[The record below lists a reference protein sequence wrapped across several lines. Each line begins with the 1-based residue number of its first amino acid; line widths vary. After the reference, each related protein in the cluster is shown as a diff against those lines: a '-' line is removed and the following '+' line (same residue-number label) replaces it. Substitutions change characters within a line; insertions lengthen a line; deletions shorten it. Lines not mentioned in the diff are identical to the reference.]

1 MFLDMKYHHYCFSW
15 VKPKIFLEHI
25 NIYACS
31 TIQIFKFLG
40 FFTSL
45 PILPWFF
52 HEISPVFHHFSRI
65 FPVFSHIFP
74 MFSHLKRWKSTGVN
88 GSARLGTHRRL
99 EEIHHGSIHPG
110 FAADCFKGGHLG
122 ISHGRE
128 IHRKKEIVCIYY
140 VYIYMCKSM
149 YSVFI

>member
-1 MFLDMKYHHYCFSW
+1 MFPDMKYHHYCFSW

-31 TIQIFKFLG
+31 TIQIFIFLG

-52 HEISPVFHHFSRI
+52 HEISPVFHRFSR
-65 FPVFSHIFP
+65 IFP

-88 GSARLGTHRRL
+88 GSARRTHAPAPWGNSPRLHPSQLCCRSLRRRP
-99 EEIHHGSIHPG
+99 PG
-110 FAADCFKGGHLG
+110 FF
-122 ISHGRE
+122 SHGRE
-128 IHRKKEIVCIYY
+128 KHRKKNSM
-140 VYIYMCKSM
+140 YIYICMNGIIIDS
-149 YSVFI
+149 YW